1 MNSKSFPSG
10 IQSLSLSSNKPLI
23 SSLPPHIS
31 FKSNNTHVK
40 ISQISIPTPRITTKV
55 SASASAST
63 AANGYCIPA
72 QVKETLYD
80 LLGISENGTL
90 SEIKQAY
97 KQMALKY
104 HPDVSPPERMEEYTV
119 RFIRVQEAYETLS
132 DPEAR
137 SMYDSC
143 MAKGLHMAFS
153 GKSGTR
159 FESRSDDKSR
169 WKETWKVQISE
180 LRRRSRVSPSRVDS
194 ARGMSWAARIRSQG
208 SKPSANGSDQA
219 Q

>member
-10 IQSLSLSSNKPLI
+10 IQSLPVSSSKPLI

-31 FKSNNTHVK
+31 FKFNNTHVK
-40 ISQISIPTPRITTKV
+40 ISHTSIRTPHITTKV
-55 SASASAST
+55 SASA
-63 AANGYCIPA
+63 AANGYCIPT

-80 LLGISENGTL
+80 LLGISESGTL

-97 KQMALKY
+97 KKMALKY
-104 HPDVSPPERMEEYTV
+104 HPDVSPPERTEEYTV

-143 MAKGLHMAFS
+143 MAKGLHLAFS

-180 LRRRSRVSPSRVDS
+180 LRRRSRVSPSRVDP
-194 ARGMSWAARIRSQG
+194 ATGMSWAARIRSQG

>member
-1 MNSKSFPSG
+1 MNSKSFPSAT
-10 IQSLSLSSNKPLI
+10 QSLLISYNKPPI
-23 SSLPPHIS
+23 SSLPTHTS
-31 FKSNNTHVK
+31 FKFINTHVK
-40 ISQISIPTPRITTKV
+40 ISQISIRTPNITTK
-55 SASASAST
+55 ASASAATNSSYVQ
-63 AANGYCIPA
+63 AP
-72 QVKETLYD
+72 VKETLYE

-104 HPDVSPPERMEEYTV
+104 HPDVSPPDRTEEYTV

-143 MAKGLHMAFS
+143 MAKGVQFAFS
-153 GKSGTR
+153 GKRGAR
-159 FESRSDDKSR
+159 FEPRSDDKNR

-180 LRRRSRVSPSRVDS
+180 LNRRRRVNPSRVDPV
-194 ARGMSWAARIRSQG
+194 AGMSWAARIRSQREQTMG
-208 SKPSANGSDQA
+208 
-219 Q
+219 